1 MGRAP
6 SHKKARYGA
15 KTTQTKTVCEQQF
28 PDCPETPN
36 HETCASCP
44 LWGTGESKQYRYK
57 EKEEASSNET
67 EMNSEPKE
75 QTGSDSL

>member
-6 SHKKARYGA
+6 SHKKVRYGA
-15 KTTQTKTVCEQQF
+15 KTSYTKAVCEQQF

-36 HETCASCP
+36 AETCTSCP
-44 LWGTGESKQYRYK
+44 LWGTGASKQYK
-57 EKEEASSNET
+57 EKELSKETETSNET
-67 EMNSEPKE
+67 EE